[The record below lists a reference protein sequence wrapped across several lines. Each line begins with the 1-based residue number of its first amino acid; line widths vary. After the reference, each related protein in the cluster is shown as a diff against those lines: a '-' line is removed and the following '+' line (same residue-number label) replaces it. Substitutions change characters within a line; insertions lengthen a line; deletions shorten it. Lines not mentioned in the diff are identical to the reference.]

1 MEKKKLLLV
10 AISVGVF
17 LVIVVGASLLI
28 FAGNDPV
35 AKGQDLPP
43 VISSG
48 VDPWTLRNIGQN
60 MPLENTAEPRTPVRQ
75 DGGSPLSA
83 KPENELQLFASE
95 GDAPVKPAERAPV
108 TITVP
113 APRAAAVPDTPRPQ
127 RSDSPAQARPAAR
140 SEAPRTVQP
149 RPAPA
154 PIAAAKPQA
163 APRSETRP
171 VNNDYWI
178 QTGAFSTQIRAE
190 GAKESLADKG
200 ITSVID
206 NSNVNGR
213 TWYRVRVGPYVSENE
228 ANYWLALVKSIDGF
242 SNSQV
247 RLSRR

>member
-28 FAGNDPV
+28 FSGNDPV
-35 AKGQDLPP
+35 AKGQNLPP

-48 VDPWTLRNIGQN
+48 VDPWTVRDMEQSAQ
-60 MPLENTAEPRTPVRQ
+60 PENTAE
-75 DGGSPLSA
+75 A
-83 KPENELQLFASE
+83 KPETELQLFVSE
-95 GDAPVKPAERAPV
+95 EDVPVKPAESAPA
-108 TITVP
+108 TITVVP
-113 APRAAAVPDTPRPQ
+113 PRAVAVPDEPKPQRTAAPAQQSRPAAVPETPR
-127 RSDSPAQARPAAR
+127 A
-140 SEAPRTVQP
+140 VQP
-149 RPAPA
+149 RPATPA
-154 PIAAAKPQA
+154 PVAAARPQT
-163 APRSETRP
+163 PRTEARP
-171 VNNDYWI
+171 FNSDYWI

-242 SNSQV
+242 SESQV

>member
-28 FAGNDPV
+28 FSGNNPV

-48 VDPWTLRNIGQN
+48 VDPWTVRD
-60 MPLENTAEPRTPVRQ
+60 MEKNTQPET
-75 DGGSPLSA
+75 SA
-83 KPENELQLFASE
+83 DTELQLFVSE
-95 GDAPVKPAERAPV
+95 ENAPVRPAAESAPA

-113 APRAAAVPDTPRPQ
+113 APRAAAVPDAPRPQ
-127 RSDSPAQARPAAR
+127 RTAAAPAQSSKPAAVSETPRAARPRPATDPAQVASAR
-140 SEAPRTVQP
+140 PQAPRTEA
-149 RPAPA
+149 RPF
-154 PIAAAKPQA
+154 
-163 APRSETRP
+163 
-171 VNNDYWI
+171 NNDYWI
-178 QTGAFSTQIRAE
+178 QTGAFTTQIRAE

-242 SNSQV
+242 SDSQI
-247 RLSRR
+247 RLTRR

>member
-28 FAGNDPV
+28 FSGNDPV
-35 AKGQDLPP
+35 SKGQNSPP

-48 VDPWTLRNIGQN
+48 VDPWAGT
-60 MPLENTAEPRTPVRQ
+60 EPVKPPET
-75 DGGSPLSA
+75 SP
-83 KPENELQLFASE
+83 QLFVSE
-95 GDAPVKPAERAPV
+95 EDVKPAENLS

-113 APRAAAVPDTPRPQ
+113 APRAAAVPDTPKPQ
-127 RSDSPAQARPAAR
+127 RDVTPTQARPVV
-140 SEAPRTVQP
+140 SDTPRTVQP
-149 RPAPA
+149 KPAPG
-154 PIAAAKPQA
+154 PVAAARQV
-163 APRSETRP
+163 PRTDVKSL
-171 VNNDYWI
+171 NDYWI

-213 TWYRVRVGPYVSENE
+213 TWYRVRVGPYISENE

-242 SNSQV
+242 SDSQV